1 LSRTASRAK
10 RPPRAKP
17 PRSAARSSARSAARS
32 PARSPTRPGRRAPAA
47 EKPADAARPTLRQIL
62 DNLGPSV
69 AEIIAAP
76 RGLDIAAGE
85 PIIFDPIER
94 SAIDRDSIVLAVGTP
109 AEGQGARRLIADAAS
124 AGAAG
129 VVFKLHDQP
138 PGVAQDAEAAGL
150 TLLAVPDEM
159 SWAHLYS
166 LLTRA
171 TQFHDDPATIP
182 GIAGVPMGDLFALA
196 NAIAAMV
203 GGAVTIE
210 DNKARVLAYST
221 IEGQDIDEPR
231 QRSILGRQ
239 VPDTP
244 GVRAVYRTLWSDD
257 RVVRFETV
265 EGLQAYPR
273 LAVPI
278 RVAGEAL
285 GSIWVIEGTTPL
297 GADSERALA
306 EAGRVAALHMIH
318 VRSSRDIERR
328 MRGDLLRSL
337 LEGRGAPRSIAAR
350 LGIDPRVALVV
361 MAFELLPTEP
371 LQEDLYRERLVD
383 LVALYCEAFRR
394 RAACV
399 AIGRTVYAL
408 VPVPATMS
416 DDRVDALASEIVE
429 HAESTLRT
437 SLLGAIGSTVAS
449 AHLVPQARAEAD
461 RVLRVLATDP
471 RARKVAKITDV
482 GSRAILLE
490 LHEIARDHPDI
501 TRGRVQAVV
510 AHDTKHGTDYVK
522 TLQAYLD
529 AFGDIRKAAQRID
542 VHPNTFR
549 YRLRRLADL
558 FEITFEDGDDRLVM
572 GLQLRLLQLSAS
584 DGSGDPAA

>member
-1 LSRTASRAK
+1 M
-10 RPPRAKP
+10 PAKP
-17 PRSAARSSARSAARS
+17 VDAE
-32 PARSPTRPGRRAPAA
+32 RPS
-47 EKPADAARPTLRQIL
+47 LRQVL

-69 AEIIAAP
+69 AEIITAP
-76 RGLDIAAGE
+76 KGLDVLVGE
-85 PIIFDPIER
+85 PVIFDPIER

-109 AEGQGARRLIADAAS
+109 AEGQGARRLVTDAAA

-138 PGVAQDAEAAGL
+138 PGVAQDAESAGL
-150 TLLAVPDEM
+150 TLLAIPDEM

-171 TQFHDDPATIP
+171 TQFHDDRSTIP

-265 EGLQAYPR
+265 EGLQAFPR

-285 GSIWVIEGTTPL
+285 GSIWVIEGSTAL
-297 GADSERALA
+297 GPESERALS
-306 EAGRVAALHMIH
+306 EAARVAALHMIH

-337 LEGRGAPRSIAAR
+337 LEGRGAPTSVVAR

-361 MAFELLPTEP
+361 IAFELVPTEP

-399 AIGRTVYAL
+399 SIGRTVYAL
-408 VPVPATMS
+408 LPVPASMT
-416 DDRVDALASEIVE
+416 DDRIEALANEIVE

-437 SLLGAIGSTVAS
+437 PLLAAIGSTVAS

-471 RARKVAKITDV
+471 GARKLAKISDV

-490 LHEIARDHPDI
+490 LHEVAREHPDI

-510 AHDTKHGTDYVK
+510 AHDAKHGTDYVK

-529 AFGDIRKAAQRID
+529 AFGDIRTAAHQID

-549 YRLRRLADL
+549 YRLRRLAEL
-558 FEITFEDGDDRLVM
+558 FDVKFDDADDRLVM
-572 GLQLRLLQLSAS
+572 GLQLRLLQLST
-584 DGSGDPAA
+584 GGGPGEPAG